1 MEDNKIVDSLDAVLD
16 SPENTQEVIDDR
28 VLIKQEDI
36 TAVLNESELT
46 RIKVTNQALQRTV
59 KELAVEVSRLKGIL
73 KMQGENIK
81 NPKAKEKA
89 NATNG

>member
-36 TAVLNESELT
+36 TAVLNENELI

-59 KELAVEVSRLKGIL
+59 KELAIEISRLRGIL
-73 KMQGENIK
+73 KMQGENINK
-81 NPKAKEKA
+81 PKAKEDI

>member
-36 TAVLNESELT
+36 TAVLNENELM
-46 RIKVTNQALQRTV
+46 RIKVTNTALQRTV

-73 KMQGENIK
+73 KMQGENINK
-81 NPKAKEKA
+81 PKTQEQA

>member
-36 TAVLNESELT
+36 SAVLNENELM
-46 RIKVTNQALQRTV
+46 RIKVTNTALQRTV

-73 KMQGENIK
+73 KMQGENINK
-81 NPKAKEKA
+81 PKTKEKA

>member
-1 MEDNKIVDSLDAVLD
+1 MEDNKIVDSLDAALD

-36 TAVLNESELT
+36 TAVLNQSELT
-46 RIKVTNQALQRTV
+46 RIKVTNQALQRRV
-59 KELAVEVSRLKGIL
+59 KELAIEISRLRGIL
-73 KMQGENIK
+73 KMQGENINK
-81 NPKAKEKA
+81 PKTKEKS

>member
-36 TAVLNESELT
+36 TAVLNENELM

-73 KMQGENIK
+73 KMQGENINK
-81 NPKAKEKA
+81 PKAKEKA

>member
-36 TAVLNESELT
+36 TAVLNENELM
-46 RIKVTNQALQRTV
+46 RIKVTNTALQRTV

-73 KMQGENIK
+73 KMQGENINK
-81 NPKAKEKA
+81 PKTKEKA
-89 NATNG
+89 NAANG